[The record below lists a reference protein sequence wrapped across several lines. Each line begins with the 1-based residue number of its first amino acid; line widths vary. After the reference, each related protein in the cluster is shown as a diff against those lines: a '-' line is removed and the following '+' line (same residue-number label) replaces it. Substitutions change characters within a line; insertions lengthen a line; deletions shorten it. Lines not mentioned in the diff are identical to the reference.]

1 MRERWSKILT
11 VVTGALVLLLAYAV
25 ADLRNPSERAAAS
38 PAPPPQAAAAPQAA
52 SAPASAAD
60 ASQASS
66 GKKIYGREGCA
77 RCHSIAGE
85 GSPRSPLD
93 GVGERLSAEE
103 IRKWIVAAPELEDEL
118 SGRVFRTKQAYG
130 KLPEAELAA
139 LVSYLQAPDAA
150 SPQ

>member
-11 VVTGALVLLLAYAV
+11 VVTGALILLLAYTV

-38 PAPPPQAAAAPQAA
+38 PSPPPQAAAAP
-52 SAPASAAD
+52 APAAD
-60 ASQASS
+60 ASQASA
-66 GKKIYGREGCA
+66 GKKIYDREGCA

-103 IRKWIVAAPELEDEL
+103 IRKWIIAAPELEDEF

-139 LVSYLQAPDAA
+139 LTAYLQNPDAA

>member
-11 VVTGALVLLLAYAV
+11 AVTGALVLLLAYAV

-38 PAPPPQAAAAPQAA
+38 PAPPPQAAAAP
-52 SAPASAAD
+52 APAED

-66 GKKIYGREGCA
+66 GKEIYSREGCA

-93 GVGERLSAEE
+93 GVGERLLAEE
-103 IRKWIVAAPELEDEL
+103 IRKWIIAAPELEDEL

-130 KLPEAELAA
+130 KLPEPELAA
-139 LVSYLQAPDAA
+139 LVAYLQNPNGA

>member
-11 VVTGALVLLLAYAV
+11 VVTGVLVLLLAYAV
-25 ADLRNPSERAAAS
+25 ADLRNPTERAVAS
-38 PAPPPQAAAAPQAA
+38 PSLPPQAAT
-52 SAPASAAD
+52 APATPPNKAL
-60 ASQASS
+60 ASS
-66 GKKIYGREGCA
+66 GKAIYDREGCA

-93 GVGERLSAEE
+93 GVGERLSGEE
-103 IRKWIVAAPELEDEL
+103 IRRWIIAAAELEDEL
-118 SGRVFRTKQAYG
+118 SGRVFRAKQSYG

-139 LVSYLQAPDAA
+139 LVAYLQNPAAA